1 MFARM
6 YVCMYVCMYA
16 CMCVRMGALWTQV
29 SICMCTQA
37 DDTCI
42 DGFTGIQCHPLIDVY
57 IHVCVHLSIFRSMYL
72 ERPRATRVG
81 VRLCGCARGCARVRC
96 IWLRVRSPFRM
107 HRCVYHVHAAVCA
120 GMRGHLLW
128 IREPVRTHV
137 CPLCGRTRVL
147 CAAGPSTPRR

>member
-1 MFARM
+1 MFAR
-6 YVCMYVCMYA
+6 MYA

-81 VRLCGCARGCARVRC
+81 VRLCGCARGCARGRC
-96 IWLRVRSPFRM
+96 ICLRCNHRSEYIGISIT
-107 HRCVYHVHAAVCA
+107 C
-120 GMRGHLLW
+120 MRGCVW
-128 IREPVRTHV
+128 ACIREPLEPTAVH
-137 CPLCGRTRVL
+137 
-147 CAAGPSTPRR
+147 CAAARACCARQVHLLHEGEGAPRVARPVQAP